1 LQVKEFSVDKMMQN
15 SMRDREIYSIEK
27 VSDTTAVVFANSYVN
42 PISFLPYI
50 EEQLASMS
58 FSGEVIFDLLLSNGH
73 TFNRIV
79 ASSVVQGKVDRK
91 AFKIVDLSS
100 LGKVVAQKIKAF
112 YKSNDVLVQSNFILS
127 DEEKEFLLR

>member
-1 LQVKEFSVDKMMQN
+1 MNKMMQDLMN
-15 SMRDREIYSIEK
+15 DRACFSIEK

-42 PISFLPYI
+42 PVSFMPYI
-50 EEQLASMS
+50 EEQLASMN
-58 FSGEVIFDLLLSNGH
+58 FSGEVIFDLLLSNGYS
-73 TFNRIV
+73 FNRILATNAV
-79 ASSVVQGKVDRK
+79 EGKVDRK

-100 LGKVVAQKIKAF
+100 LGKVVAQKIEAF